1 MERLEVRPFE
11 AGVSQIRPVEVSA
24 FELRLLE
31 VGVSNE
37 RSVDATRGGHYNRR
51 RAHSLTTML
60 PIYKYLRGTLV
71 MLADD

>member
-24 FELRLLE
+24 FGLRLLE

-37 RSVDATRGGHYNRR
+37 RSVDATR
-51 RAHSLTTML
+51 A
-60 PIYKYLRGTLV
+60 
-71 MLADD
+71 A